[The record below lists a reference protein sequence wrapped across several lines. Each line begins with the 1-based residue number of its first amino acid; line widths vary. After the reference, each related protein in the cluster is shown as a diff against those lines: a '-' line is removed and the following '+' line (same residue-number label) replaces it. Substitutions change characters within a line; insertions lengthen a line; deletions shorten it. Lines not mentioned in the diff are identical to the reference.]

1 MANPF
6 VALSAADT
14 SAAADELP
22 LLKEWAW
29 DFEHDVFLYDDTG
42 RHITVTGN
50 EALKVWIYKALKT
63 ERYRY
68 ECYRHGI
75 YDINCDYGA
84 ELERYIGKHANSR
97 ETAANISA
105 AVKECLLV
113 NPYIQSVDRID
124 IAEREK
130 DRLTLTVYLT
140 SVYGEL
146 VEEVSV

>member
-29 DFEHDVFLYDDTG
+29 DFEHDAFLYDDTG

-68 ECYRHGI
+68 ECYRHGS
-75 YDINCDYGA
+75 YDTSCNYGV
-84 ELERYIGKHANSR
+84 ELERYIGKHANSK
-97 ETAANISA
+97 ETAANIAA

-113 NPYIQSVDRID
+113 NPYIQSVGRID

>member
-29 DFEHDVFLYDDTG
+29 DFEHDAFLYDDTG

-75 YDINCDYGA
+75 YDTSCNYGV
-84 ELERYIGKHANSR
+84 ELERYIGKHANSK
-97 ETAANISA
+97 ETAANIAA

-113 NPYIQSVDRID
+113 NPYIQSVGRID

>member
-42 RHITVTGN
+42 RHITVAGN

-68 ECYRHGI
+68 ESYRHGI
-75 YDINCDYGA
+75 YDASCDYGA
-84 ELERYIGKHANSR
+84 ELERYIGKH
-97 ETAANISA
+97 
-105 AVKECLLV
+105 
-113 NPYIQSVDRID
+113 YIQSVNRIE
-124 IAEREK
+124 ITEREK

-140 SVYGEL
+140 SIYGEL